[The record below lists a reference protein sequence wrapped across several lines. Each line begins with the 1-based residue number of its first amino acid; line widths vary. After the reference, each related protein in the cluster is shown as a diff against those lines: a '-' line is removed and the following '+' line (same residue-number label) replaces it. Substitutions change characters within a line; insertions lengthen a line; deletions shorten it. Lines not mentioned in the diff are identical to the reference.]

1 MQDAGD
7 EHGSPASRE
16 QPSELDWVLPA
27 KHSREPRVIGI
38 GGSAGSIP
46 AMQRFFQA
54 MPSDSGMA
62 FVVVLHLSP
71 DHQSMLSEVLQRST
85 AMSVSEATDGLQ
97 VLPNHVYVI
106 PPGKQIW
113 LSDDHLRLT
122 ALARE
127 PRRATV
133 DLFFRSLA
141 DSYGARAVGI
151 VLSGGD
157 GDGAMGTKRIK
168 ERGGLTIAQDPEGAE
183 HDGMPRAA
191 IATSMVDWV
200 LRAEEMPARLL
211 EYEQREQRLVLP
223 PEVGPNPAALEAS
236 PPSNNE
242 AALRDVLAFL
252 RSRTGRDFACYKRA
266 TIVRRIARRLQVNEV
281 ENVPEYLHFLRTHP
295 GESGA
300 LLQDLLISVTNF
312 FRDREAFAAL
322 EQIIPDLF
330 RGKSQGDTVRVWVPA
345 CATGEEAYSIAMLLS
360 DHARTLDA
368 PPSLQVFATDLHE
381 QALMEARRGAYH
393 DTISADVSPERLQRY
408 FSKDGNGYR
417 VRRELREMVLFAVHD
432 LLKDSPFSRLDLV
445 SCRNILIYLNR
456 EAQLRALDVFH
467 FALRPGGRLFL
478 GTSES
483 VDDTSGLFFVL
494 DRKNRI
500 YAPRA
505 VTRSSLPI
513 GSGQGSLARALA
525 VPQPPDVPVVVH
537 KPLPPA
543 EGSALDGWQLTSEQ
557 IPWSELHLQ
566 LIERLASPSLLVNDR
581 HEIVHLSQSASVFLH
596 FGGGEPS
603 RELLRVVNPALRN
616 ELRAALFR
624 ASEERA
630 TIASEGIPLELAGE
644 PRLVDVRVSPA
655 SELAA
660 DFFLI
665 ELRLQPVGAT
675 QPLAAPPVDD
685 LVVQQLERELEKAKR
700 HLRDVVEQHQGSLEE
715 ARASNEEL
723 QAMNEE
729 LRSASEELESSR
741 EELQSINEELTT
753 VNQELKNTVE
763 EVGHT
768 NSDLQNLMGATAIAT
783 IFLDRELKIMRFTPP
798 AVELFSMIPTDVG
811 RPLADL
817 SHRLRYPELIADA
830 EQVLK
835 QLAPVERQVS
845 ESGGRFFQA
854 RVLPYRTTDDRIAG
868 IVLTFVDVTER
879 ELAQAAVQRAHAEL
893 EQRVQE
899 RTAELDAT
907 NTKLQSEI
915 SEHRRAEKAR
925 QELQVRL
932 VNAQEEERGRISR
945 ELHDE
950 IGQQISAL
958 MLSLQALESAE
969 PGGETPSKL
978 RELRATAELVAEE
991 IHRVAYELRP
1001 IALDE
1006 LGLERALAGLLE
1018 ALKQRSGLAVDFFS
1032 AGIDEPRLPRE
1043 IETTIYRIV
1052 QEATNNVHKHASA
1065 RGLSVSVER
1074 RGELVTGIVEDDGV
1088 GFDTEALASG
1098 DTRRIGL
1105 VGMRERAAIVGG
1117 ELTIESAPGR
1127 GTTVRVRLPVSGRP
1141 NSGSD

>member
-1 MQDAGD
+1 MQVQDDGGNGA
-7 EHGSPASRE
+7 SRSASRE
-16 QPSELDWVLPA
+16 PTTELDSVLPFPNA
-27 KHSREPRVIGI
+27 HAPRVVGI
-38 GGSAGSIP
+38 GGSAGSIQ
-46 AMQRFFQA
+46 ALQRFFRA
-54 MPSDSGMA
+54 MPSDAGMI

-71 DHQSMLSEVLQRST
+71 DHESVLSEVLQRCT
-85 AMSVSEATDGLQ
+85 QMKVSEATDDLRI
-97 VLPNHVYVI
+97 LPNQVYVI

-113 LSDDHLRLT
+113 LSDDHLKLT
-122 ALARE
+122 ALARD

-141 DSYGARAVGI
+141 DSLGARAVGV

-157 GDGAMGTKRIK
+157 GDGAMGIKRIK
-168 ERGGLTIAQDPEGAE
+168 ERGGLTIAQDPDAAE

-200 LRAEEMPARLL
+200 LRAEEMPARLV
-211 EYEQREQRLVLP
+211 EYDQRERRLSIP
-223 PEVGPNPAALEAS
+223 SEVGPNPAEPDPTA
-236 PPSNNE
+236 PSNDE

-266 TIVRRIARRLQVNEV
+266 TIVRRLARRMQVNEV
-281 ENVPEYLHFLRTHP
+281 ENVPAYLHFLRTHP
-295 GESGA
+295 GEAGA

-322 EQIIPDLF
+322 EKAVPDLF
-330 RGKSQGDTVRVWVPA
+330 NGKTQGDTVRVWVPA
-345 CATGEEAYSIAMLLS
+345 CATGEEAYSVAMLLS
-360 DHARTLDA
+360 EHARTLDA

-381 QALMEARRGAYH
+381 EALTEARRGCYH

-467 FALRPGGRLFL
+467 FALRPTGRLFL

-483 VDDTSGLFFVL
+483 VDDASGLFFAL

-500 YAPRA
+500 YAPRSMA
-505 VTRSSLPI
+505 RSSLPI
-513 GSGQGSLARALA
+513 SSGPGTLARALA
-525 VPQPPDVPVVVH
+525 MQHSPEIPTH
-537 KPLPPA
+537 KPLPAA
-543 EGSALDGWQLTSEQ
+543 EGTALDTWRQNSEH

-566 LIERLASPSLLVNDR
+566 LIERLAAPSLIVNDR
-581 HEIVHLSQSASVFLH
+581 HEILHLSQSASVFLN
-596 FGGGEPS
+596 FGGGEPT
-603 RELLRVVNPALRN
+603 RELLRVVNPGLRN
-616 ELRAALFR
+616 DLRAALFR
-624 ASEERA
+624 AAEERSSVA
-630 TIASEGIPLELAGE
+630 AEGVSIELAGE
-644 PRLVDVRVSPA
+644 PRVVDVRVSPA
-655 SELAA
+655 FELSA
-660 DFFLI
+660 DFFLV
-665 ELRLQPVGAT
+665 ELRLHPPGTAQLPRA
-675 QPLAAPPVDD
+675 QASDELAI
-685 LVVQQLERELEKAKR
+685 QQLERELDKARR
-700 HLRDVVEQHQGSLEE
+700 HLRDVMEEHQASLEE

-768 NSDLQNLMGATAIAT
+768 NSDLQNLMGASAIAT
-783 IFLDRELKIMRFTPP
+783 VFLDRELQIMRFTPT
-798 AVELFSMIPTDVG
+798 AVELFNMIPTDVG

-817 SHRLRYPELIADA
+817 HHRLQYPELISDA

-845 ESGGRFFQA
+845 ESSGRFFLA

-868 IVLTFVDVTER
+868 IVLTLIDVTER
-879 ELAQAAVQRAHAEL
+879 ELAQAAVQHARAEL

-899 RTAELDAT
+899 RTAQLDAM
-907 NTKLQSEI
+907 NAQLQSEVV
-915 SEHRRAEKAR
+915 EHRRAEKAR

-958 MLSLQALESAE
+958 MLSLKALEAAV
-969 PGGETPSKL
+969 PAGETPTKL
-978 RELRATAELVAEE
+978 RELRATAERVAEE
-991 IHRVAYELRP
+991 IHQVAYELRP
-1001 IALDE
+1001 IVLDE
-1006 LGLERALAGLLE
+1006 LGLERALGGFLE
-1018 ALKQRSGLAVDFFS
+1018 TWKQRRGIEVDFFS
-1032 AGIDEPRLPRE
+1032 GGIDEPRLPRE
-1043 IETTIYRIV
+1043 VETTLYRIT
-1052 QEATNNVHKHASA
+1052 QEATNNVYKHAKA
-1065 RGLSVSVER
+1065 RRVSVSIER
-1074 RGELVTGIVEDDGV
+1074 RGDQVTGIIEDDGV
-1088 GFDTEALASG
+1088 GFDTNALTGA
-1098 DTRRIGL
+1098 DPRRIGII
-1105 VGMRERAAIVGG
+1105 GMRERVAIVGG

-1127 GTTVRVRLPVSGRP
+1127 GTTVRVRLPVSSRP
-1141 NSGSD
+1141 D